1 MKSCGRQN
9 GLVFMSVVELQAAVH
24 SGAFCQF
31 HFSWIYYYGSN
42 KSTGKETGK
51 THLCAVVWH
60 MFKCVCLSRAEL
72 AHINESL
79 KCLCQ
84 TQAARLSS
92 WLHQFFIDHHQ
103 HEVLHLAFYVSL

>member
-1 MKSCGRQN
+1 MNYDWQQEVRSGESEVLWPSEWSC
-9 GLVFMSVVELQAAVH
+9 
-24 SGAFCQF
+24 
-31 HFSWIYYYGSN
+31 IYVRSRVAGS
-42 KSTGKETGK
+42 SAQCTE
-51 THLCAVVWH
+51 VWH
-60 MFKCVCLSRAEL
+60 MFKFVCLSRAEL

>member
-1 MKSCGRQN
+1 M
-9 GLVFMSVVELQAAVH
+9 AV
-24 SGAFCQF
+24 
-31 HFSWIYYYGSN
+31 IN
-42 KSTGKETGK
+42 PPGKETGIS
-51 THLCAVVWH
+51 HLCAVVVWH

-103 HEVLHLAFYVSL
+103 HEVLHLAFYVSLY